1 MKKFFNIFK
10 DYDVLLLTICTAIV
24 FLSNLIALEGFGLH
38 EIIGNRYL
46 VVLLLY
52 ILIMLMLKK
61 GKAEEIE
68 NSLQKRNIFFIVIW
82 SLFLIS
88 ILISKIINKGS
99 NIIDILL
106 MLSIVPIF
114 FFKKNS
120 YNIDK
125 HLNIACIIN
134 LIPLLFIMKGG
145 NALSLLITI
154 IGITTIN
161 ITIRKIRENGYIIAY
176 TVIIAFFV
184 MLIAITKCRTC
195 MISFLIISGI
205 NYIYI
210 LTKNNFYKKKIIV
223 SAVLIICLIL
233 SSNSLISFLFN
244 KYNSYGDITT
254 GRGRIWENV
263 INDGTSLFGHNDNY
277 FMEIANKGDAHNV
290 YIQIF
295 GHYGIIS
302 LCLYVVLNI
311 YILIMIFR
319 KRRKI
324 EYINF
329 FLHYFIV
336 SMFENILLTDTKIV
350 IYNILFL
357 VYVGKLLRD
366 DTGTLKNENEDYL
379 NIIKNIY
386 NKIKDFIITD
396 KKDIEEREKITK

>member
-52 ILIMLMLKK
+52 ILIMVMLKK
-61 GKAEEIE
+61 RKAEEIE
-68 NSLQKRNIFFIVIW
+68 NSLQKKNIFFIVIW

-145 NALSLLITI
+145 NTLSLLITI

-329 FLHYFIV
+329 FLNYFIV

>member
-68 NSLQKRNIFFIVIW
+68 NSLQKKNIFFIMIW

-357 VYVGKLLRD
+357 VYVRKLLRD

>member
-1 MKKFFNIFK
+1 VKKFFNIFK

-68 NSLQKRNIFFIVIW
+68 NSLQKKNIFFIMIW

>member
-68 NSLQKRNIFFIVIW
+68 NSLQKKNIFFIMIW

-176 TVIIAFFV
+176 TVIIDFFV

>member
-88 ILISKIINKGS
+88 ILIAKIINKGS

-145 NALSLLITI
+145 NTLSLLITI

-329 FLHYFIV
+329 FLNYFIV

>member
-68 NSLQKRNIFFIVIW
+68 NSLQKKNIFFIMIW

-290 YIQIF
+290 YIQLF

>member
-68 NSLQKRNIFFIVIW
+68 NSLQKKNIFFIMIW

-324 EYINF
+324 EY
-329 FLHYFIV
+329 
-336 SMFENILLTDTKIV
+336 T
-350 IYNILFL
+350 
-357 VYVGKLLRD
+357 
-366 DTGTLKNENEDYL
+366 
-379 NIIKNIY
+379 
-386 NKIKDFIITD
+386 
-396 KKDIEEREKITK
+396 

>member
-52 ILIMLMLKK
+52 ILIVVMLKK

-145 NALSLLITI
+145 NTLSLLITI

-329 FLHYFIV
+329 FLNYFIV

>member
-68 NSLQKRNIFFIVIW
+68 NSLQKKNIFFIMIW

>member
-52 ILIMLMLKK
+52 ILIVVMLKK

-68 NSLQKRNIFFIVIW
+68 NSLQKKNIFFIVIW

-145 NALSLLITI
+145 NTLSLLITI

-176 TVIIAFFV
+176 NVIIAFFV

-319 KRRKI
+319 KRRKT

-329 FLHYFIV
+329 FLNYFIV

>member
-68 NSLQKRNIFFIVIW
+68 NSLQKKNIFFIMIW

-210 LTKNNFYKKKIIV
+210 LMKNNFYKKKIIV

>member
-68 NSLQKRNIFFIVIW
+68 NSLQKKNIFFIMIW

-254 GRGRIWENV
+254 GRGRIWKNV

>member
-24 FLSNLIALEGFGLH
+24 FLSYLIALEGFGLH

-68 NSLQKRNIFFIVIW
+68 NSLQKKNIFFIMIW

>member
-68 NSLQKRNIFFIVIW
+68 NSLQKKNIFFIMIW

-386 NKIKDFIITD
+386 NKIT
-396 KKDIEEREKITK
+396 TA

>member
-68 NSLQKRNIFFIVIW
+68 NSLQKKNIFFIMIW

-154 IGITTIN
+154 I
-161 ITIRKIRENGYIIAY
+161 
-176 TVIIAFFV
+176 V
-184 MLIAITKCRTC
+184 
-195 MISFLIISGI
+195 
-205 NYIYI
+205 
-210 LTKNNFYKKKIIV
+210 
-223 SAVLIICLIL
+223 
-233 SSNSLISFLFN
+233 
-244 KYNSYGDITT
+244 
-254 GRGRIWENV
+254 
-263 INDGTSLFGHNDNY
+263 
-277 FMEIANKGDAHNV
+277 
-290 YIQIF
+290 
-295 GHYGIIS
+295 
-302 LCLYVVLNI
+302 
-311 YILIMIFR
+311 
-319 KRRKI
+319 
-324 EYINF
+324 
-329 FLHYFIV
+329 
-336 SMFENILLTDTKIV
+336 
-350 IYNILFL
+350 
-357 VYVGKLLRD
+357 
-366 DTGTLKNENEDYL
+366 
-379 NIIKNIY
+379 
-386 NKIKDFIITD
+386 
-396 KKDIEEREKITK
+396 

>member
-145 NALSLLITI
+145 NTLSLLITI

-329 FLHYFIV
+329 FLNYFIV

>member
-38 EIIGNRYL
+38 KIIGNRYL

-145 NALSLLITI
+145 NTLSLLITI

-329 FLHYFIV
+329 FLNYFIV

>member
-1 MKKFFNIFK
+1 
-10 DYDVLLLTICTAIV
+10 
-24 FLSNLIALEGFGLH
+24 
-38 EIIGNRYL
+38 
-46 VVLLLY
+46 
-52 ILIMLMLKK
+52 
-61 GKAEEIE
+61 
-68 NSLQKRNIFFIVIW
+68 
-82 SLFLIS
+82 
-88 ILISKIINKGS
+88 
-99 NIIDILL
+99 

>member
-10 DYDVLLLTICTAIV
+10 DYDVLLLIICTAIV

-68 NSLQKRNIFFIVIW
+68 NSLQKKNIFFIMIW

-329 FLHYFIV
+329 FLNYFIV

>member
-68 NSLQKRNIFFIVIW
+68 NSLQKKNIFFIMIW

-210 LTKNNFYKKKIIV
+210 LTKNNFYKKKLIV